1 MGPFLSGGLFTLSS
15 RIEHKGEL
23 LAWGLFAGITIV
35 GYFMALAIDGRNLES
50 EDGGEHRE
58 QGQDNGDGGRGQDA
72 V

>member
-1 MGPFLSGGLFTLSS
+1 MGPLLSGGLFTLSL

-35 GYFMALAIDGRNLES
+35 GYFMALAVDGRNLES
-50 EDGGEHRE
+50 EDGGEH
-58 QGQDNGDGGRGQDA
+58 GQEEEEEVRGQDA